1 MYFSAIQFIF
11 DVKKGPF
18 WEHSPIL
25 FNISGIKDGW
35 GKINK
40 GMLKMYDAEVLGKFP
55 VVQHFPFGKF
65 FKWER
70 DPEASTPTGPS
81 VHAQQQPASSGTGVG
96 GNNSTVTAAPWA
108 HQMPSSQPSSGM
120 PSTRAPWANAG
131 ARGAPPSASTAAPWA
146 STTASERPPPGAGAY
161 LPPPA
166 SRGSTYGRMPPPP
179 ATRGPG
185 TEALWKRQDR

>member
-70 DPEASTPTGPS
+70 DPDAATPNGPS
-81 VHAQQQPASSGTGVG
+81 VHAQQQPSSSGAGVG
-96 GNNSTVTAAPWA
+96 MNSSIGTAAPWA
-108 HQMPSSQPSSGM
+108 QQTSNSQSQGGM
-120 PSTRAPWANAG
+120 TSTRAPWANAAAG
-131 ARGAPPSASTAAPWA
+131 CAPGTASTAAPWA
-146 STTASERPPPGAGAY
+146 STTASRMPPPGAGAN
-161 LPPPA
+161 LPPPT

-179 ATRGPG
+179 AARGPG
-185 TEALWKRQDR
+185 TEAPWKRQDR